1 MSSPSSSDLPIPIG
15 QVIGGRYAVSGVL
28 GRGGMGVVLAGRHLE
43 LGERVAIKFLHRE
56 HAGHADRFFREA
68 RAAAR
73 IRSEHVVR
81 IFDVGRLETGEPYI
95 VMEHLDGEDVSARL
109 ERLGRLEPVQVADI
123 LLDACQALAEAH
135 AAGIVH
141 RDLKPAN
148 IFLARGPGGDDLVK
162 LLDFG
167 VAKVPDGGAVTRTA
181 TLLGS
186 PVYMSPEQLMASR
199 DVDARSDIW
208 SIGIILY
215 ELLTGSLP
223 FEGDSIVHLGILIRE
238 KPTPRAR
245 DLRPE
250 LDEAIDEVIARCLA
264 KERTARYADVAEF
277 AAAIAPFASPD
288 LAHGV
293 SRIRRVLG
301 EGRRQA
307 NAALASTIPPASDE
321 PLSGESLVATAA
333 LGPAS
338 SRGSDASVEVA
349 LIPMTATFS
358 AVSSS
363 ATSPDAAK
371 RRSRTRKLLAVGAI
385 SGVILPL
392 VVWRLAAPVADP
404 AQPDALRSA
413 ATSEPSE
420 SATSQAH
427 AASAV
432 PSVTSS
438 PSEQATASAAP
449 AESAEIAVAASTPSP
464 ARPGGRLPVKKDPT
478 PSRSAAASTTAAPT
492 TTGATA
498 APNCNPPYTIDER
511 GVRRAKR
518 ECL

>member
-1 MSSPSSSDLPIPIG
+1 MSSPSSSDLPVPIG

-43 LGERVAIKFLHRE
+43 LGERVAIKFLHKE

-81 IFDVGRLETGEPYI
+81 IFDVGRLGTGEPYI
-95 VMEHLDGEDVSARL
+95 VMEHLDGEDVAARL

-199 DVDARSDIW
+199 DVDARSDLW
-208 SIGIILY
+208 SLGVILY

-264 KERTARYADVAEF
+264 KERTARYADVGEF

-307 NAALASTIPPASDE
+307 TAALASTIPPASDE
-321 PLSGESLVATAA
+321 PTGEDSLVATAA

-349 LIPMTATFS
+349 MLPMTATFS

-385 SGVILPL
+385 AGVVLPL
-392 VVWRLAAPVADP
+392 VGWRLAATGGDA
-404 AQPDALRSA
+404 ATPDAPRSA
-413 ATSEPSE
+413 ATSEPAE

-427 AASAV
+427 ATPAETSETSEPAAV
-432 PSVTSS
+432 
-438 PSEQATASAAP
+438 SAAP
-449 AESAEIAVAASTPSP
+449 AESAETAAVASTVAA
-464 ARPGGRLPVKKDPT
+464 ARPGVRPPVKKEPP
-478 PSRSAAASTTAAPT
+478 PSRSAAPTAAVSP
-492 TTGATA
+492 TGAAA
-498 APNCNPPYTIDER
+498 APNCNPPYTIDEH